1 MKVSGNDPIDLRRVN
16 KNDQSCEVFQKDQ
29 LNCCFEIQY
38 DLNMSTTTIDP
49 IDRLLDAAQNGKTL
63 IKNRDVLHF
72 TFMPNQIL
80 HRDPEQEKITQS
92 LLPILMESRPS
103 NLLVYGK
110 PGTGKTLV
118 IKKVLSKIQKRVEE
132 GSFPIKLA
140 YTNAKQET
148 TLYGLLVSF
157 GRQLGLGS
165 QKTNDEKMW
174 LPSTGLSIIEVFNR
188 ILYVLDKNETNAVFV
203 IDEIDYLAELI
214 QKTGKDVL
222 YQITRANERLTT
234 GSLTLIGV
242 SNDLTFKER
251 LDPRVISSL
260 SEEEVI
266 FTNYNLPQIKE
277 ILDARIEV
285 AFEQNIVS
293 DAALNLCSAM
303 AGRES
308 GDARRALD
316 LLRVAAE
323 IAERTQMPTVSEDHI
338 RMAAEKIEEN
348 KEVVALRSY
357 PLHEKLLILAIMK
370 SSEISTGEVYST
382 YKNLCKD
389 IRQKELTQRRVTQML
404 SEIEMSGIIV
414 GRIVHQGT
422 HGNTKKF
429 RITVSPDMVK
439 TTFKDE
445 MLLQDIL

>member
-1 MKVSGNDPIDLRRVN
+1 
-16 KNDQSCEVFQKDQ
+16 
-29 LNCCFEIQY
+29 
-38 DLNMSTTTIDP
+38 MSTTTIDP
-49 IDRLLDAAQNGKTL
+49 IDRLLDAAQSGKTL

-72 TFMPNQIL
+72 THIPNQIL

-174 LPSTGLSIIEVFNR
+174 LPSTGLSISEVFNR
-188 ILYVLDKNETNAVFV
+188 ILYALDKNETNAVFV

-251 LDPRVISSL
+251 LDPRVISTL
-260 SEEEVI
+260 SEEEII
-266 FTNYNLPQIKE
+266 FTNYNLPQIRE

-285 AFEQNIVS
+285 AFDDGVVS
-293 DAALNLCSAM
+293 EAALNLCSAM

-316 LLRVAAE
+316 LLRVASE
-323 IAERTQMPTVSEDHI
+323 IAERSQVPTVTEDHI
-338 RMAAEKIEEN
+338 RMASEKIEEN

-357 PLHEKLLILAIMK
+357 PLHEKLLIMAIMK

-382 YKNLCKD
+382 YKNLCKE

-404 SEIEMSGIIV
+404 SEIEMSGIIS

-439 TTFKDE
+439 STFKDE

>member
-1 MKVSGNDPIDLRRVN
+1 
-16 KNDQSCEVFQKDQ
+16 
-29 LNCCFEIQY
+29 
-38 DLNMSTTTIDP
+38 MSTTTIDP
-49 IDRLLDAAQNGKTL
+49 IDRLLDAAQSGKTI

-72 TFMPNQIL
+72 THIPNQIL
-80 HRDPEQEKITQS
+80 HRDPEQEKITQT

-118 IKKVLSKIQKRVEE
+118 IKKVLTKIQKRVEE

-174 LPSTGLSIIEVFNR
+174 LPSTGLSISEVFNR
-188 ILYVLDKNETNAVFV
+188 ILYTLDKNEINAVFV

-251 LDPRVISSL
+251 LDPRVISTL
-260 SEEEVI
+260 SEEEII
-266 FTNYNLPQIKE
+266 FTNYNLPQIRE

-285 AFEQNIVS
+285 AFDQGVIS

-323 IAERTQMPTVSEDHI
+323 IAERSQAPTVTEEHI
-338 RMAAEKIEEN
+338 RMASEKIEEN

-404 SEIEMSGIIV
+404 SEIEMSGIIS

-445 MLLQDIL
+445 MILEDIL

>member
-1 MKVSGNDPIDLRRVN
+1 
-16 KNDQSCEVFQKDQ
+16 
-29 LNCCFEIQY
+29 
-38 DLNMSTTTIDP
+38 MSTTTNDP
-49 IDRLLDAAQNGKTL
+49 VDRLLDAAQNGKTL

-72 TFMPNQIL
+72 THIPETIL

-92 LLPILMESRPS
+92 LLPILLNSRPS

-118 IKKVLSKIQKRVEE
+118 TKKVLSKIQKRVEE
-132 GSFPIKLA
+132 GKFPIKLA
-140 YTNAKQET
+140 YTNAKQEA

-157 GRQLGLGS
+157 GRQLGLSG

-174 LPSTGLSIIEVFNR
+174 LPSTGLSIGEVFNR
-188 ILYVLDKNETNAVFV
+188 ILYIIKKYEINAVFV

-222 YQITRANERLTT
+222 YQITRANERLET
-234 GSLTLIGV
+234 GSLTLVGV

-260 SEEEVI
+260 SEEEIV
-266 FTNYNLPQIKE
+266 FTNYDQEQIKH
-277 ILDARIEV
+277 ILHARIQM
-285 AFEQNIVS
+285 AFADGVVS
-293 DAALNLCSAM
+293 EGTLNLCSAM
-303 AGRES
+303 AARES
-308 GDARRALD
+308 GDARRAID

-323 IAERTQMPTVSEDHI
+323 IAERTQNDIISEGHV
-338 RMAAEKIEEN
+338 RNASQKIEED
-348 KEVVALRSY
+348 KEIVALRSY
-357 PLHEKLLILAIMK
+357 PLHEKLLIMAIMK

-382 YKNLCKD
+382 YKNLCKEVG
-389 IRQKELTQRRVTQML
+389 QKELTQRRTTQML
-404 SEIEMSGIIV
+404 SEIEMSGIIS

-429 RITVSPDMVK
+429 K
-439 TTFKDE
+439 TTIPRDIIKNTFKDE
-445 MLLQDIL
+445 SILQDIL

>member
-1 MKVSGNDPIDLRRVN
+1 MKVSGSDPIDLRRVN

-29 LNCCFEIQY
+29 LNCCFEIVN

-72 TFMPNQIL
+72 TFMPNDIL

-174 LPSTGLSIIEVFNR
+174 LPSTGLSISEVFNR
-188 ILYVLDKNETNAVFV
+188 ILYALDKNETNAVFV

-251 LDPRVISSL
+251 LDPRVISTL
-260 SEEEVI
+260 SEEEII
-266 FTNYNLPQIKE
+266 FTNYNLPQIRE

-285 AFEQNIVS
+285 AFDQGVIS

-323 IAERTQMPTVSEDHI
+323 IAERSQVPTVTEEHI
-338 RMAAEKIEEN
+338 RMASEKIEEN

-404 SEIEMSGIIV
+404 SEIEMSGIIS

-429 RITVSPDMVK
+429 RITVTPDMVK

-445 MLLQDIL
+445 MLLEDIL